1 MKDTQA
7 EVVMKQINYI
17 PSMSN
22 TFSFEMIAN
31 ILYFRDLCFSPKWDH
46 Y

>member
-7 EVVMKQINYI
+7 EVVMKQTDSI

-22 TFSFEMIAN
+22 TLNFKIIVN
-31 ILYFRDLCFSPKWDH
+31 IFNI
-46 Y
+46 